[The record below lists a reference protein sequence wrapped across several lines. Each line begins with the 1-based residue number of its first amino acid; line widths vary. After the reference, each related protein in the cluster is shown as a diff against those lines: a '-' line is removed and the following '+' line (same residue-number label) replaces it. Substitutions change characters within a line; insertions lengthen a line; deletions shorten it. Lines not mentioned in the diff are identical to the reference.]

1 MGKYKHFIMGLLEQI
16 MIPAHWMSADEV
28 YDRLN
33 DMKTISEKKYVQ
45 LPTKQSLAQQMC
57 RFFTHRI
64 KVKKESA
71 KNLYC
76 LMITEDD
83 HFATIQ
89 HIQERHGIDPEI
101 YPEDWAAINQRVALS
116 EWMTFLMSIDKEDE
130 EEFELW

>member
-1 MGKYKHFIMGLLEQI
+1 MGLLEQI
-16 MIPAHWMSADEV
+16 MTPACWMSADEV

-33 DMKTISEKKYVQ
+33 DMKTISAKKYVQ

-64 KVKKESA
+64 KVKKENS

-76 LMITEDD
+76 LMINEEKQLEKIEE
-83 HFATIQ
+83 IQ
-89 HIQERHGIDPEI
+89 GRYEIDSAV
-101 YPEDWAAINQRVALS
+101 YPEDWLAMNQRAAYS
-116 EWMTFLMSIDKEDE
+116 EWAIYLANADKEE